1 MAGVYTWYDTM
12 PEADS
17 MRQSVPGFVPF
28 AVSIILLSGC
38 GASSSGKPAVIQP
51 GAPGQSSRVIDP
63 AAQHVPQAT
72 GADITFMQGM
82 IHHHAQALDMTDLI
96 GARTADPDMRKLG
109 LRIHVSQTDEIKMM
123 QHWLDVRGQEAPDP
137 RKHHMDG
144 MDMGGMD
151 HGDHVMMPGML
162 SADEMT
168 RLAAAKGVE
177 FERLFLEG
185 MIKHHGGALVMVQE
199 LFATPGAGQQSE
211 IFAFASDVEADQKM
225 EIDRMGAMLK
235 ERMK

>member
-1 MAGVYTWYDTM
+1 MKSLVTGL
-12 PEADS
+12 
-17 MRQSVPGFVPF
+17 VPCVVVL
-28 AVSIILLSGC
+28 AALSLTGC
-38 GASSSGKPAVIQP
+38 GAATSPPVIQP
-51 GAPGQSSRVIDP
+51 GAPGQTSRVVGAA
-63 AAQHVPQAT
+63 AAQAVPQAT
-72 GADITFMQGM
+72 DADVKFMQGM

-96 GARTADPDMRKLG
+96 AARTKDPDMQKLG
-109 LRIHVSQTDEIKMM
+109 LRIHVSQTDEIRMM
-123 QHWLDVRGQEAPDP
+123 QHWLAVRGQAAPDP
-137 RKHHMDG
+137 RK
-144 MDMGGMD
+144 DMKDMEGMD

-162 SADEMT
+162 TADEMT

-177 FERLFLEG
+177 FERQFLEG